1 MKSKRKFGLALSGG
15 GVKGAVHAGM
25 IHYFN
30 EINFTPDI
38 IAGTST
44 GAIVGSLYAA
54 GRSGQDIFD
63 FFLNE
68 RPYSRTLWSGNRGL
82 INTPVLGEVIAKQ
95 AKVLTFEELQIPLI
109 TAATNMLTGK
119 ATYFSSGDLINA
131 VLASAAFP
139 GVFTPIEINGELY
152 SDGGLQNH
160 FPADIIRQEVDV
172 LIGMHLSPIKPFTIK
187 DLASTKDVLARTLDI
202 QGSEAEF
209 TKLELCEIGMCPEEL
224 CDYGTFDFNKDK
236 MQQMFDLGYAQIKK
250 HEKQLIHLINIP
262 NE

>member
-1 MKSKRKFGLALSGG
+1 MKSKKKFGLVLSGG

-54 GRSGQDIFD
+54 GNSGKAILD

-68 RPYSRTLWSGNRGL
+68 RPYSRTLWSGSRGI
-82 INTPVLGEVIAKQ
+82 INTPVLGETIAKH
-95 AKVLTFEELQIPLI
+95 AKIETFGELAIPLI
-109 TAATNMLTGK
+109 TVATNMLTGK
-119 ATYFSSGDLINA
+119 AVYFSTGDLINP

-160 FPADIIRQEVDV
+160 FPADIIRPEVDF

-187 DLASTKDVLARTLDI
+187 DLASTKDVLARTVDI
-202 QGSEAEF
+202 QGAEAEF
-209 TKLELCEIGMCPEEL
+209 SKLELCDIGMCPEEL

-236 MQQMFDLGYAQIKK
+236 MQKMFDLGYVQIKK
-250 HEKQLIHLINIP
+250 HEKQLINLINSS